1 MLNTF
6 ELLSRNT
13 IWILYSRYYS
23 SASIFRLRNFKK
35 NVCVRIK
42 TNPSWRR
49 CSHNGFLTENNTNKL
64 REYIN
69 SDVFPATF
77 KGFSP
82 DAVKELIFW
91 IKVWNKFCLLNP
103 NQRVRILG
111 RRMFFSG
118 KSYFMRMCMILGIM
132 RNETEIQVDTV
143 KQACFDCIHFC
154 CLLFRFMLIRVF

>member
-1 MLNTF
+1 MFAF
-6 ELLSRNT
+6 ELKPT
-13 IWILYSRYYS
+13 QVGEDAAIM
-23 SASIFRLRNFKK
+23 
-35 NVCVRIK
+35 
-42 TNPSWRR
+42 
-49 CSHNGFLTENNTNKL
+49 GFLTENNTNKL

-111 RRMFFSG
+111 RRMFFQ
-118 KSYFMRMCMILGIM
+118 R
-132 RNETEIQVDTV
+132 
-143 KQACFDCIHFC
+143 
-154 CLLFRFMLIRVF
+154 